1 MSSQRAAPAY
11 ETWVPNAA
19 GGTLAVYL
27 AGSTTLAPLW
37 LDVGLSIPASNPQ
50 TLQTLTV
57 GDISYGKLAAPVYTN
72 VAVEHELSGARSG
85 VMVPALSS
93 LDGADASAAVAMP
106 TGGVVARLI
115 SEHLADVVWAEDFG
129 EIGTSAATN
138 TATLNQAIGLVASR
152 NGGTVMLPAGSI
164 LISTLTLPDGVLLRG
179 RGRGVTIVMSQ
190 VNGNC
195 ITLGGDRAGLAEMTL
210 DGINLTP
217 SSVGVYGAN
226 KNESRLHDVEIKR
239 FETCLWMRGGR
250 RSDWHE
256 LYITNAV
263 NGAQLWGDNALGT
276 GSEFQDNLW
285 DGGRVIQCTGVGI
298 ELKFVDKSVL
308 RNTFIDVGV
317 ESNTGPAVRVIGA
330 RFTRFVSSW
339 ALSNTTAID
348 LKDDTNAAYS
358 TLNTVQGF
366 RWEGGG
372 LNSGAINL
380 RDSLVGVVFEGVKL
394 EGVAF
399 TLTVPQNNVLLLDC
413 IEDSAVTISGIGT
426 ALTRRSAAFNGASSG
441 TTTNNTATKAWSSGP
456 LAPGSVAFLEAKVL
470 ARQLNGTN
478 LAEYWVA
485 QSAKRPGSTLAYY
498 NKTVS
503 FTVGQFVTG
512 ATSGARG
519 LITADAGGTNGPLT
533 LSTITGAFLA
543 DEVITDGA
551 GGAAVA
557 QSVLA
562 AQNAALLGSL
572 TSVRAA
578 REDNANLDV
587 AFAAAGG
594 EIELRVTGDTAQTY
608 AWVVDVEMRTN

>member
-1 MSSQRAAPAY
+1 
-11 ETWVPNAA
+11 
-19 GGTLAVYL
+19 
-27 AGSTTLAPLW
+27 
-37 LDVGLSIPASNPQ
+37 
-50 TLQTLTV
+50 
-57 GDISYGKLAAPVYTN
+57 
-72 VAVEHELSGARSG
+72 
-85 VMVPALSS
+85 
-93 LDGADASAAVAMP
+93 
-106 TGGVVARLI
+106 
-115 SEHLADVVWAEDFG
+115 
-129 EIGTSAATN
+129 
-138 TATLNQAIGLVASR
+138 
-152 NGGTVMLPAGSI
+152 
-164 LISTLTLPDGVLLRG
+164 
-179 RGRGVTIVMSQ
+179 
-190 VNGNC
+190 
-195 ITLGGDRAGLAEMTL
+195 
-210 DGINLTP
+210 
-217 SSVGVYGAN
+217 
-226 KNESRLHDVEIKR
+226 
-239 FETCLWMRGGR
+239 
-250 RSDWHE
+250 
-256 LYITNAV
+256 
-263 NGAQLWGDNALGT
+263 
-276 GSEFQDNLW
+276 
-285 DGGRVIQCTGVGI
+285 VIQCTGVGI

-308 RNTFIDVGV
+308 RNTFIDVGM
-317 ESNTGPAVRVIGA
+317 ESNTGPALRVIGA
-330 RFTRFVSSW
+330 RFTRLVSCW
-339 ALSNTTAID
+339 GISNTTPID

-372 LNSGAINL
+372 LNGGAINL
-380 RDSLVGVVFEGVKL
+380 RDSLVGVVFEGTKL

-413 IEDSAVTISGIGT
+413 VEDSAVTISGIGT

-456 LAPGSVAFLEAKVL
+456 LSPGSVVFLEAKVL

-498 NKTVS
+498 NKTAS

-533 LSTITGAFLA
+533 LSTITGAFIA

-608 AWVVDVEMRTN
+608 AWVVDVEMRAN

>member
-1 MSSQRAAPAY
+1 MATQRAAPAY

-19 GGTLAVYL
+19 GGTLAIYL

-37 LDVGLSIPASNPQ
+37 LDTGLTITASNPQ

-57 GDISYGKLAAPVYTN
+57 GDVSYGKLSAPVYTN

-85 VMVPALSS
+85 VISPALST
-93 LDGADASAAVAMP
+93 LAAADASAAVA
-106 TGGVVARLI
+106 TADGGLTSRTLGD
-115 SEHLADVVWAEDFG
+115 HFGDVVWAEDFG
-129 EIGTSAATN
+129 AIGTSAATN

-164 LISTLTLPDGVLLRG
+164 LISALTLPDGVLLRG
-179 RGRGVTIVMSQ
+179 RGRGVTIIMSQ

-195 ITLGGDRAGLAEMTL
+195 ITLGGDRAGLAELTL

-285 DGGRVIQCTGVGI
+285 DGGRVIQCTTVGI
-298 ELKFVDKSVL
+298 ELKFVDKVVT
-308 RNTFIDVGV
+308 RNTFIDVGM
-317 ESNTGPAVRVIGA
+317 ESNTGPALRVIGA
-330 RFTRFVSSW
+330 RFTRLIACWS
-339 ALSNTTAID
+339 LSNTTALD
-348 LKDDTNAAYS
+348 LKDDTNAAYA
-358 TLNTVQGF
+358 TLNTVQSF
-366 RWEGGG
+366 RWQGGG
-372 LNSGAINL
+372 ISSGAIAL
-380 RDSLVGVVFEGVKL
+380 RDSLVGVEFNGVSL
-394 EGVAF
+394 AGTAF

-413 IEDSAVTISGIGT
+413 VEDSAVTIAGIGT
-426 ALTRRSAAFNGASSG
+426 ALTRRSSASEGASSG

-456 LAPGSVAFLEAKVL
+456 LSPGSVIFLEAKVL

-478 LAEYWVA
+478 LAEYWIA
-485 QSAKRPGSTLAYY
+485 TSAKRPGSTLGYY

-519 LITADAGGTNGPLT
+519 LITADSGGANGPLT
-533 LSTITGAFLA
+533 LSTITGAFIA

-557 QSVLA
+557 QSILTPA
-562 AQNAALLGSL
+562 NAALLGSV
-572 TSVRAA
+572 TAIRTA
-578 REDNANLDV
+578 REDNANCD
-587 AFAAAGG
+587 ATFAASGT
-594 EIELRVTGDTAQTY
+594 EVELRVTGDTSQTY
-608 AWVVDVEMRTN
+608 SWVVDVKMTAN